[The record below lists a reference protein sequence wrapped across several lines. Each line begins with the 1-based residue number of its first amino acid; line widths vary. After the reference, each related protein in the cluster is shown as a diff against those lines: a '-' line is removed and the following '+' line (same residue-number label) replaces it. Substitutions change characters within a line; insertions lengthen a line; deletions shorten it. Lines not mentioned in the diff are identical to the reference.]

1 MSRIE
6 NKPERVEGEAEEA
19 VEVEGVARSTVLLA
33 EVGRL
38 LLTRLRLTEGM
49 EAAVPSNSLK
59 LKITAAILEAMEC
72 RLVAMGSEVRV
83 LTMLAEHMVATEATV
98 GQVLLTRLLTYSV
111 SLVWKKRTSR
121 ERLC

>member
-6 NKPERVEGEAEEA
+6 NRPARVEGEAEEA
-19 VEVEGVARSTVLLA
+19 VEVEGAARSTVLLV

-49 EAAVPSNSLK
+49 GPAVPSNSLQ
-59 LKITAAILEAMEC
+59 LNTTPAILEAMEY
-72 RLVAMGSEVRV
+72 RLAAMGSEVRV
-83 LTMLAEHMVATEATV
+83 LTMLAERMVATEGTV

>member
-6 NKPERVEGEAEEA
+6 SRRERVEGEAEEA
-19 VEVEGVARSTVLLA
+19 VEAEGVGRSTVLLA

-38 LLTRLRLTEGM
+38 LPTRLRLTEGT

-59 LKITAAILEAMEC
+59 LKTTAAILEAMED
-72 RLVAMGSEVRV
+72 RLVGMGSEVRV
-83 LTMLAEHMVATEATV
+83 LTMLAEHMVAMEGTV
-98 GQVLLTRLLTYSV
+98 GQVLRTRLLTYSV
-111 SLVWKKRTSR
+111 SLVWEKRTSR

>member
-6 NKPERVEGEAEEA
+6 NRPERVEGEAEEA

-49 EAAVPSNSLK
+49 EAAVSSNSLK
-59 LKITAAILEAMEC
+59 LKATAAILEAMEC
-72 RLVAMGSEVRV
+72 RLAVMGSGVRA
-83 LTMLAEHMVATEATV
+83 LIMLAERMVATEGTV

-111 SLVWKKRTSR
+111 SLVWKKRSSR

>member
-1 MSRIE
+1 
-6 NKPERVEGEAEEA
+6 
-19 VEVEGVARSTVLLA
+19 
-33 EVGRL
+33 
-38 LLTRLRLTEGM
+38 M

-72 RLVAMGSEVRV
+72 RLVTMGSEVRV

-111 SLVWKKRTSR
+111 SLV
-121 ERLC
+121 

>member
-1 MSRIE
+1 M
-6 NKPERVEGEAEEA
+6 
-19 VEVEGVARSTVLLA
+19 EGVARSTVLLA

-49 EAAVPSNSLK
+49 EAAVPSNTLK
-59 LKITAAILEAMEC
+59 LKTTAATLEAMEC
-72 RLVAMGSEVRV
+72 RLAVMGSGVRA
-83 LTMLAEHMVATEATV
+83 LTMLAERMVATEATV

-121 ERLC
+121 ERSC

>member
-6 NKPERVEGEAEEA
+6 NRPERVEGEAEEA

-59 LKITAAILEAMEC
+59 LKTTAAILEAMEC
-72 RLVAMGSEVRV
+72 RLAAMGSEVRV

-111 SLVWKKRTSR
+111 SLV
-121 ERLC
+121 